1 MSGSDGDF
9 ARPLYRSGRR
19 AVKEL
24 HFLSGEAMSW
34 DWEKLQEQKQRHMPG
49 RTPDLGNL
57 DDKIKQI
64 KQMKFPGAK
73 IILAVMAVLWL
84 ASGVYIVEPDE
95 VGVVQ
100 RFGAY
105 NRTTQSGPHYHLPV
119 PFESVQTPKVTQ
131 VRRIEIGFRSS
142 GQRGNVAMGQNRS
155 FPEEALMLTGDENI
169 VNVQFIV
176 QYQIKSAQDYLF
188 NISQPQKTVKDAA
201 EAAMRKVIG
210 HNKIDNALTTGKF
223 AIQNDTM
230 RLLQTIL
237 DHYTS
242 GIKIVAVQLQD
253 VHPPQQVS
261 DAFKDVASAKE
272 DKSRFINESE
282 AYRNDLIPKT
292 RGEVASIENKAEA
305 YKQSVIRRAEGDSS
319 RFLAV
324 LSEYNKAKDITR
336 KRMYLDTMG
345 LILAQPDVQ
354 KLILSEKALQK
365 SVPYLPLDR
374 IGERSQVGRAPGS
387 SIVSGNKGG
396 N

>member
-1 MSGSDGDF
+1 
-9 ARPLYRSGRR
+9 
-19 AVKEL
+19 
-24 HFLSGEAMSW
+24 MSW

-49 RTPDLGNL
+49 RTPDLGGL
-57 DDKIKQI
+57 EDKINQF
-64 KQMKFPGAK
+64 KQMKFPGVK
-73 IILAVMAVLWL
+73 IIVGIMAVLWL

-131 VRRIEIGFRSS
+131 VRRLEIGFRSS
-142 GQRGNVAMGQNRS
+142 GQRGDVAMGQNRA

-210 HNKIDNALTTGKF
+210 HNQIDNALTTGKF
-223 AIQNDTM
+223 TIQNDTM

-305 YKQSVIRRAEGDSS
+305 YRQSVIRKAEGDSS

-324 LSEYNKAKDITR
+324 LREYNKAKDITR
-336 KRMYLDTMG
+336 KRMYLETMG

-354 KLILSEKALQK
+354 KLVLSEKALQK
-365 SVPYLPLDR
+365 SIPYLPLDR
-374 IGERSQVGRAPGS
+374 LGERSQVGRASGS

>member
-1 MSGSDGDF
+1 
-9 ARPLYRSGRR
+9 
-19 AVKEL
+19 
-24 HFLSGEAMSW
+24 MSW
-34 DWEKLQEQKQRHMPG
+34 DWEKLQEQKQRHAPG

-57 DDKIKQI
+57 DDKIKQLRQI
-64 KQMKFPGAK
+64 KFPGAR
-73 IILAVMAVLWL
+73 IILGIMFVLWM
-84 ASGVYIVEPDE
+84 ASGIYIVEPDE

-105 NRTTQSGPHYHLPV
+105 DRTTQSGPHYHLPV

-131 VRRIEIGFRSS
+131 VRRLEIGFRSS
-142 GQRGNVAMGQNRS
+142 GQRGNVAMGQNRA

-210 HNKIDNALTTGKF
+210 HNQIDNALTTGKF
-223 AIQNDTM
+223 TIQNDTM

-305 YKQSVIRRAEGDSS
+305 YKQSVIRKAEGDSS

-324 LSEYNKAKDITR
+324 LREYNKAKDITR
-336 KRMYLDTMG
+336 KRMYLDAMG
-345 LILAQPDVQ
+345 TILSQPDVQ

-374 IGERSQVGRAPGS
+374 IGERGQTGRAPGS

>member
-1 MSGSDGDF
+1 MM
-9 ARPLYRSGRR
+9 
-19 AVKEL
+19 EL

-49 RTPDLGNL
+49 RTPDLGSL
-57 DDKIKQI
+57 EDKINQF
-64 KQMKFPGAK
+64 KQMKFPGVK
-73 IILAVMAVLWL
+73 IIVGIMAVLWL

-131 VRRIEIGFRSS
+131 VRRLEIGFRSS
-142 GQRGNVAMGQNRS
+142 GQRGDVAMGQNRA

-210 HNKIDNALTTGKF
+210 HNQIDNALTTGKF
-223 AIQNDTM
+223 TIQNDTM

-305 YKQSVIRRAEGDSS
+305 YRQSVIRKAEGDSS

-324 LSEYNKAKDITR
+324 LREYNKAKDITR
-336 KRMYLDTMG
+336 KRMYLETMG

-354 KLILSEKALQK
+354 KLVLSEKALQK
-365 SVPYLPLDR
+365 SIPYLPLDR
-374 IGERSQVGRAPGS
+374 LGERSQVGRASGS

>member
-1 MSGSDGDF
+1 
-9 ARPLYRSGRR
+9 
-19 AVKEL
+19 
-24 HFLSGEAMSW
+24 MSW
-34 DWEKLQEQKQRHMPG
+34 DWEKLQEQKQRNQPG

-57 DDKIKQI
+57 EDKIKQLR
-64 KQMKFPGAK
+64 QMKFPGMKFVVA
-73 IILAVMAVLWL
+73 IIVVLWL
-84 ASGVYIVEPDE
+84 ASGIYIVEPDE

-105 NRTTQSGPHYHLPV
+105 SRTTQPGPHYHLPV

-131 VRRIEIGFRSS
+131 VRRIEIGFRSG
-142 GQRGNVAMGQNRS
+142 GQRGYVTGQSRA

-176 QYQIKSAQDYLF
+176 QYQIKNAQDYLF

-223 AIQNDTM
+223 AIQNETKE
-230 RLLQTIL
+230 LLQTIL

-253 VHPPQQVS
+253 VHPPKQVS

-272 DKSRFINESE
+272 DKSRFINEAE

-292 RGEVASIENKAEA
+292 RGEVAKILNEAEA
-305 YKQSVIRRAEGDSS
+305 YKQSVINKAEGDSS

-324 LSEYNKAKDITR
+324 LREYKKAKDITK
-336 KRMYLDTMG
+336 KRIYLETMES
-345 LILAQPDVQ
+345 ILSQPHVQ
-354 KLILSEKALQK
+354 KVILSSKAMGK
-365 SVPYLPLDR
+365 AVPYLPLDR
-374 IGERSQVGRAPGS
+374 LGEPGYTGRTQGS
-387 SIVSGNKGG
+387 GTVATGNKGG

>member
-1 MSGSDGDF
+1 
-9 ARPLYRSGRR
+9 
-19 AVKEL
+19 
-24 HFLSGEAMSW
+24 MSW
-34 DWEKLQEQKQRHMPG
+34 DWEKLQEQKQRHQPG
-49 RTPDLGNL
+49 RAPDLGNL
-57 DDKIKQI
+57 DEKIKQI
-64 KQMKFPGAK
+64 KQMKFPGMK
-73 IILAVMAVLWL
+73 LAGVIALILWL
-84 ASGVYIVEPDE
+84 ASGIYIVEPDE

-105 NRTTQSGPHYHLPV
+105 NRTTQPGPHYHLPV
-119 PFESVQTPKVTQ
+119 PFEVVQTPKVTQ
-131 VRRIEIGFRSS
+131 VRRIEIGFRS
-142 GQRGNVAMGQNRS
+142 GAQRGYASGQNRV

-176 QYQIKSAQDYLF
+176 QYQIKNAQDYLF

-223 AIQNDTM
+223 AIQNETK

-242 GIKIVAVQLQD
+242 GVSVVAVQLQD
-253 VHPPQQVS
+253 VHPPKQVI

-272 DKSRFINESE
+272 DKSRFINEAE

-292 RGEVASIENKAEA
+292 RGEVASIVNKAEA
-305 YKQSVIRRAEGDSS
+305 YKQTVINRAEGDSS

-324 LSEYNKAKDITR
+324 LHEYTKAKDITR
-336 KRMYLDTMG
+336 KRLYLETMET
-345 LILAQPDVQ
+345 ILARPNVQ
-354 KLILSEKALQK
+354 KMILSSEAMAKAI
-365 SVPYLPLDR
+365 PYLPLDR
-374 IGERSQVGRAPGS
+374 LGEPQRAGRMLGS
-387 SIVSGNKGG
+387 AGTTTRIKGG

>member
-1 MSGSDGDF
+1 
-9 ARPLYRSGRR
+9 
-19 AVKEL
+19 
-24 HFLSGEAMSW
+24 MSW
-34 DWEKLQEQKQRHMPG
+34 DWEKLQEQKQRHQPG

-57 DDKIKQI
+57 DEKIKQI
-64 KQMKFPGAK
+64 RQMKFPGVK
-73 IILAVMAVLWL
+73 LVGVIIVLLWL
-84 ASGVYIVEPDE
+84 ASGIYIVEPDE

-131 VRRIEIGFRSS
+131 VRRIEIGFRSG
-142 GQRGNVAMGQNRS
+142 GQRGYTTGQNRV

-176 QYQIKSAQDYLF
+176 QYQIKNAQDYLF

-223 AIQNDTM
+223 AIQNETK
-230 RLLQTIL
+230 RLLQSIL

-242 GIKIVAVQLQD
+242 GVSIVAVQLQD
-253 VHPPQQVS
+253 VHPPKQVI

-272 DKSRFINESE
+272 DKSRFINEAE

-292 RGEVASIENKAEA
+292 RGEVASIVNKAEA
-305 YKQSVIRRAEGDSS
+305 YKQTVINKAEGDSS

-324 LSEYNKAKDITR
+324 LREYDKAKDITK
-336 KRMYLDTMG
+336 KRMYLDTMEI
-345 LILAQPDVQ
+345 ILSQPTVQ
-354 KLILSEKALQK
+354 KMILSSEAMGKA
-365 SVPYLPLDR
+365 VPYLPLDR
-374 IGERSQVGRAPGS
+374 IGEPAQAGRMLDSKNVTTG
-387 SIVSGNKGG
+387 IKGG

>member
-1 MSGSDGDF
+1 
-9 ARPLYRSGRR
+9 
-19 AVKEL
+19 
-24 HFLSGEAMSW
+24 MSW
-34 DWEKLQEQKQRHMPG
+34 DWEKLQEQKQRNQPG

-57 DDKIKQI
+57 EDKIKQI
-64 KQMKFPGAK
+64 WQMKFPGMKFVVA
-73 IILAVMAVLWL
+73 IVVLLWL
-84 ASGVYIVEPDE
+84 ASGIYIVEPDE

-105 NRTTQSGPHYHLPV
+105 ARTTPPGPHYHLPV
-119 PFESVQTPKVTQ
+119 PLESVQTPKVTQ
-131 VRRIEIGFRSS
+131 VRRIEIGFRSGG
-142 GQRGNVAMGQNRS
+142 GQRGYVAGQNRS

-176 QYQIKSAQDYLF
+176 QYQIKNAQDYLF

-223 AIQNDTM
+223 AIQNDTKQ
-230 RLLQTIL
+230 LLQTIL

-242 GIKIVAVQLQD
+242 GINIVAVQLQD
-253 VHPPQQVS
+253 VHPPKEVS

-272 DKSRFINESE
+272 DKSRFINEAE

-292 RGEVASIENKAEA
+292 RGEVASIVNQAEA
-305 YKQSVIRRAEGDSS
+305 YKQTVINKAEGDSS

-324 LSEYNKAKDITR
+324 LREYKKAKDITK
-336 KRMYLDTMG
+336 KRLYLETMES
-345 LILAQPDVQ
+345 ILSQPSVQ
-354 KLILSEKALQK
+354 KVILSSEALGKA
-365 SVPYLPLDR
+365 VPYLPLDR
-374 IGERSQVGRAPGS
+374 LGEPAPTGRMQGAS
-387 SIVSGNKGG
+387 NAATGNKGG